1 MAAMASHDFDLDDD
15 DVDRLV
21 RELCA
26 PPPPP
31 RAAPTPAGSGASDGA
46 ADRQNSRVSHWST
59 SQIPMPVGQA
69 STRPWPSSIRL
80 PAWLPKRAPGMP
92 AVRRPRVTMPALSET
107 TRAALM
113 VRVWVTLGVLLS
125 TAMPFWPYPKT
136 YLAGLLLHLFAI
148 EVVGLTGLWSAKLS
162 WDGRLGGA
170 HTIALGV
177 VLWAIVLV
185 AEETL
190 SLVSGGV

>member
-1 MAAMASHDFDLDDD
+1 MASDDYDLD

-26 PPPPP
+26 PPTPV
-31 RAAPTPAGSGASDGA
+31 RAAPTAASGASDGA
-46 ADRQNSRVSHWST
+46 AEHQVRRVSHWTT
-59 SQIPMPVGQA
+59 SQILMPVEPA
-69 STRPWPSSIRL
+69 SIRPYPSIQP
-80 PAWLPKRAPGMP
+80 PAWLSKLALGMP
-92 AVRRPRVTMPALSET
+92 AVGLPRFTMPALSET
-107 TRAALM
+107 TRGALI

-125 TAMPFWPYPKT
+125 VAMPFWPYPKT
-136 YLAGLLLHLFAI
+136 YLAGLLLYLFAV
-148 EVVGLTGLWSAKLS
+148 EVVALTGLWSAKLS

-190 SLVSGGV
+190 PLVSTGA